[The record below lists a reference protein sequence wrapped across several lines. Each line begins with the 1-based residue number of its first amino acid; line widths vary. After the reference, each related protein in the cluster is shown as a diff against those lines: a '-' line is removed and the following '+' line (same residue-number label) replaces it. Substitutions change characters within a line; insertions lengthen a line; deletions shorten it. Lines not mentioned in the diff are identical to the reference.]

1 LITEMKYRRYKE
13 VKRFIMVPLI
23 SILALMFCFSAV
35 AYAQEGEA
43 LPDPGITPDSPFYF
57 ADKWGKQISLMF
69 TFKAENKVQRA
80 LKYADERMAEIDA
93 MIAKNKI
100 KEATMATNEYQNCL
114 GIATQNME
122 QARLK
127 GVDVSEK
134 VALMSEKHLG
144 FLSDGTDNATE
155 NARGVLTQI
164 RERAMTCHE
173 TALKNMAQGNPGKAM
188 QFNLKLMERQL
199 NRIRVQAEDPAAEGL
214 QERLQEYNRLRN
226 LGEEISQIAK
236 GLGEETTV
244 DQLVG
249 QATAHHLE
257 VLAEVH
263 QRVQGEAQQAVEN
276 AIQNQIQNHERVVTR
291 LQTQNQLGQVP
302 TELPISDN
310 VSEIIRQG
318 GSSSGS
324 QQRR

>member
-1 LITEMKYRRYKE
+1 M
-13 VKRFIMVPLI
+13 KRFIMVPLI
-23 SILALMFCFSAV
+23 SILALIFCFGGV

-144 FLSDGTDNATE
+144 FLSDSTGNATE
-155 NARGVLTQI
+155 NARRVLTQT
-164 RERAMTCHE
+164 REKAMISQE
-173 TALKNMAQGNPGKAM
+173 TALKSMAQGDPEKATK
-188 QFNLKLMERQL
+188 FNLKLMERQL
-199 NRIRVQAEDPAAEGL
+199 NRIRVQAEEPEAEGL
-214 QERLQEYNRLRN
+214 QERLQEYNRLGN

-263 QRVQGEAQQAVEN
+263 QRVQGEAQQEVED
-276 AIQNQIQNHERVVTR
+276 AIQNRVQNHERVVTR
-291 LQTQNQLGQVP
+291 LQAQNQLGDVP
-302 TELPISDN
+302 EEPPIPE
-310 VSEIIRQG
+310 EIPETIRQRI
-318 GSSSGS
+318 SSGES
-324 QQRR
+324 QRKK